1 MGLPTVKDAVMYLVK
16 YGIKADIG
24 NPGSVMPHLGGV
36 VVAVNTHK
44 ASLTEKT
51 LVGTVCAPQ
60 KDGMTACESLASL
73 IATYWCSQGAETRW
87 GEYSFD
93 SKAAMHMMKVYGT
106 WTNTETDT

>member
-1 MGLPTVKDAVMYLVK
+1 MGLPTVKDAVLYLVK
-16 YGIKADIG
+16 HGIKADIG
-24 NPGSVMPHLGGV
+24 NPGSVMPHLAGT

-51 LVGTVCAPQ
+51 LVGTVCGPQ

-73 IATYWCSQGAETRW
+73 VATHWQSQGAQIHW
-87 GEYSFD
+87 GDYSFD

-106 WTNTETDT
+106 WTLSETDE